1 MADKE
6 YRFFLAINTVKRGL
20 SRYRE
25 YLKPYQKSIKRSD
38 FLEFFCELYLI

>member
-20 SRYRE
+20 SRYKGVSQTVSKIYKKVRFFGV
-25 YLKPYQKSIKRSD
+25 
-38 FLEFFCELYLI
+38 FL